1 MKKTTINI
9 SYDEEKLSA
18 LKIYLEQKGSSL
30 DDELV
35 KMLDTLY
42 NKTVPASVREFI
54 SMKAELGKSN
64 SPSSS
69 AVGKSEKEIKTNG

>member
-18 LKIYLEQKGSSL
+18 IKMYLGQKGSSL

-42 NKTVPASVREFI
+42 SKTVPANVREFI
-54 SMKAELGKSN
+54 SMKSENYTATSKMN
-64 SPSSS
+64 
-69 AVGKSEKEIKTNG
+69 KSEKTT

>member
-18 LKIYLEQKGSSL
+18 LKMYLGQKGSSL

-35 KMLDTLY
+35 KMLVTLY
-42 NKTVPASVREFI
+42 GKPVPASVREFI
-54 SMKAELGKSN
+54 SMKSESYTVTSKMN
-64 SPSSS
+64 
-69 AVGKSEKEIKTNG
+69 KSEKTT